1 MASLNVTIVGAGAI
15 GSMLGGIIK
24 HEGKAMV
31 NFVGRKPHMEAI
43 DKNGLTIEFVD
54 ENKKIDVSGFNCY
67 TDISD
72 VKSTDV
78 LIFSV
83 KAFDLEGALYEAKHL
98 LSSPSTTIILAMNGL
113 GIEELAGKYVERER
127 LVRLALILPCKFEPG
142 KVKSTGANRIIFVED
157 NPFQTIKIRPLF
169 ETELFYVEFVQDIA
183 ERVWKKTVLNLLNPV
198 SAIFGR
204 TVGEILS
211 DSYLMKLVELM
222 VEEYEAVAR
231 KLSLN
236 IWDSFDFLKRTAAND
251 KEHYTSMYFDLK
263 KDKPTEIDF
272 LNGFIALKGEEVG
285 VPTKINLSMTLLIKK
300 LTKKSKIKGRG

>member
-1 MASLNVTIVGAGAI
+1 MASLNVTIFGAGAI

-31 NFVGRKPHMEAI
+31 NLVGRKTHMKAI

-54 ENKKIDVSGFNCY
+54 ENKKIDVKGFNCY

-83 KAFDLEGALYEAKHL
+83 KAFDLERALREAKHL
-98 LSSPSTTIILAMNGL
+98 LSSPITTVILAMNGL
-113 GIEELAGKYVERER
+113 GIEELVEKYIERER

-142 KVKSTGANRIIFVED
+142 KVKSTGGNRIIFVEN
-157 NPFQTIKIRPLF
+157 NPFQKLKIKPLF
-169 ETELFYVEFVQDIA
+169 ETELLQVEFVQNIV
-183 ERVWKKTVLNLLNPV
+183 ERVWRKTVLNLLNPV

-211 DSYLMKLVELM
+211 DLYLMKLVELM
-222 VEEYEAVAR
+222 VEEYEGVAR
-231 KLSLN
+231 KLGVD
-236 IWDSFDFLKRTAAND
+236 IRDSFDFLKRTAAHD
-251 KEHYTSMYFDLK
+251 KDHYTSMYFDLK
-263 KDKPTEIDF
+263 RGKLTEIDF

-285 VPTKINLSMTLLIKK
+285 VPIEVNLSMTLLIKK
-300 LTKKSKIKGRG
+300 LVKSVKIKGRG